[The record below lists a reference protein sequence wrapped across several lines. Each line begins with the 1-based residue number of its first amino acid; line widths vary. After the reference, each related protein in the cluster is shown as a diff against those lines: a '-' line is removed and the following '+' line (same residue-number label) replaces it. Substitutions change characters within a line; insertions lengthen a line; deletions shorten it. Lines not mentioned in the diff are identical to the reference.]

1 MLEPEIALDAPP
13 APPRR
18 WHPVRVALRLP
29 SGLVGAV
36 LTVAVLVV
44 AVFAETIAPRDPF
57 GIGGPPLRPPSGGY
71 AMGTD
76 DLGRDIFAGVVH
88 GMRTSLLIVT
98 GVTLLS
104 TVIGVVV
111 GLTAGYR
118 SGFVDSALMRL
129 TEFVQVV
136 PRFFLAVVAIAL
148 FGPGTTRLMV
158 LLGLTSWPLLARVV
172 RAETISLR
180 SSEFV
185 LAAEASGASALR
197 IVARHL
203 LPNALPPLIVV
214 IVLSASQVVLVE
226 AGLAFLGLGDPQ
238 VMSLGRLAFNA
249 QRFLRIAWWMA
260 VFPGL
265 AIGAVI
271 LGLNL
276 LADGLNDALN
286 PRRRAA

>member
-1 MLEPEIALDAPP
+1 MLEAEVVLDAPP
-13 APPRR
+13 APGRR
-18 WHPVRVALRLP
+18 WRPVRVALGLP
-29 SGLVGAV
+29 SGLVGAG
-36 LTVAVLVV
+36 LTTAVVAV
-44 AVFAETIAPRDPF
+44 AVFAETIAPGGPF
-57 GIGGPPLRPPSGGY
+57 AIGGPPLRPPSGGY
-71 AMGTD
+71 PMGTD

-88 GMRTSLLIVT
+88 GMRTSLLIVA

-104 TVIGVVV
+104 TVVGMAI

-118 SGFVDSALMRL
+118 TGIVDSALMRL

-148 FGPGTTRLMV
+148 FGPGTDRLVV

-172 RAETISLR
+172 RAETASLR
-180 SSEFV
+180 TSEFV
-185 LAAEASGASALR
+185 LAAEASGASAPR
-197 IVARHL
+197 IVVRHL
-203 LPNALPPLIVV
+203 LPNALGPLIVV

-238 VMSLGRLAFNA
+238 VISLGGLAFNA

-286 PRRRAA
+286 PRRHAR

>member
-1 MLEPEIALDAPP
+1 MAEVELALEAPP
-13 APPRR
+13 ALRRR
-18 WHPVRVALRLP
+18 WHPLRVALRLP
-29 SGLVGAV
+29 AGLTGAV
-36 LTVAVLVV
+36 LTLAAVAV
-44 AVFAETIAPRDPF
+44 AVGAHVIAPGDPF
-57 GIGGPPLRPPSGGY
+57 RLTGPPLLPPGRAY
-71 AMGTD
+71 PMGTD
-76 DLGRDIFAGVVH
+76 DLGRDMFAAVVH
-88 GMRTSLLIVT
+88 GVRTSLLIVA
-98 GVTLLS
+98 GVTALS
-104 TVIGVVV
+104 TLVGLVV
-111 GLTAGYR
+111 GLTAGYHR
-118 SGFVDSALMRL
+118 GLVDSALMRL

-148 FGPGTTRLMV
+148 FGPGTERLVV

-172 RAETISLR
+172 RAETASLR
-180 SSEFV
+180 WTEFV
-185 LAAEASGASALR
+185 LAAQASGAPALR
-197 IVARHL
+197 IVLRHL

-226 AGLAFLGLGDPQ
+226 AGLAFLGLGDPELI
-238 VMSLGRLAFNA
+238 SLGGLAFNA

-260 VFPGL
+260 AFPGA